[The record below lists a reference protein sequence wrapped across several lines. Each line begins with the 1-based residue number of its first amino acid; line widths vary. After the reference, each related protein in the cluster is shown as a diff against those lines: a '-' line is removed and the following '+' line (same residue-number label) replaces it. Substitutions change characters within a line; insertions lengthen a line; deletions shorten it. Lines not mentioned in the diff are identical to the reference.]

1 MILYKRELPA
11 EKRIYKDKLV
21 KFRVLEKLEIR
32 HNCFSPAAAL
42 RLGMS
47 FSEKLHFVI

>member
-1 MILYKRELPA
+1 MISYKRELPA
-11 EKRIYKDKLV
+11 ENGFTKINWLNFEFSKLY
-21 KFRVLEKLEIR
+21 IR